1 MKRIALAGLI
11 LALLLSPAVRA
22 QEGGGLAYVSLEDAV
37 ALAWENSLSL
47 ALSRLNVLEA
57 ELNLQQAR
65 ANNLVQP
72 SPTALLQAERQ
83 AEIARRQ
90 LLLDQFDLKLE
101 VEEAYYA
108 VLRAQNLVAVLEEA
122 LRVPAGSWR
131 LQSSAS
137 PGGRGRRPTCSALRA
152 K

>member
-57 ELNLQQAR
+57 ELNLQ
-65 ANNLVQP
+65 
-72 SPTALLQAERQ
+72 
-83 AEIARRQ
+83 
-90 LLLDQFDLKLE
+90 
-101 VEEAYYA
+101 
-108 VLRAQNLVAVLEEA
+108 
-122 LRVPAGSWR
+122 
-131 LQSSAS
+131 
-137 PGGRGRRPTCSALRA
+137 
-152 K
+152 